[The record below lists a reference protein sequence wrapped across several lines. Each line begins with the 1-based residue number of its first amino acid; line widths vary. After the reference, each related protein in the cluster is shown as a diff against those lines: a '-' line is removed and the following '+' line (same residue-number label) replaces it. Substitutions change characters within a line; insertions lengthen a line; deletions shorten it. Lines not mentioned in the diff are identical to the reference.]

1 MGDYTPKDIKEKY
14 AEVFQAAILASR
26 LIQSEFYV
34 EVSEDEVGY
43 ITIHFGAALERINY
57 QEKKKARVAIVC
69 SSGVG
74 TTNLLEVRLNNFLL
88 SSTKSKTNNHSGGNK
103 ISKSEVLKNLFSDGI
118 LMFEVFEHPSPLEE
132 ERTLIESY
140 VKEFGEK
147 PPLNG

>member
-1 MGDYTPKDIKEKY
+1 MNELNRHNLFRLNDKGVYKIYLFKNNIPYPIPRIIKNDT
-14 AEVFQAAILASR
+14 SG
-26 LIQSEFYV
+26 LI
-34 EVSEDEVGY
+34 Y
-43 ITIHFGAALERINY
+43 IG
-57 QEKKKARVAIVC
+57 C
-69 SSGVG
+69 
-74 TTNLLEVRLNNFLL
+74 TNKQNLEVRLNNFLL